1 MSEPLYISLHITTK
15 NQSLIEID
23 SKISSWLKKSGN
35 SEFFIDRCFLPI
47 ELKSD
52 PEFPKCKLLNSLI
65 GIYWYSKDYNTEY
78 CRIIILQN
86 VRMQDGI
93 SLFVGDIIGQTKE
106 DYDIAMKFEIDCV
119 CIP

>member
-23 SKISSWLKKSGN
+23 SKISSWLKESGN
-35 SEFFIDRCFLPI
+35 SDSFIDRCFLPAEI
-47 ELKSD
+47 KTD
-52 PEFPKCKLLNSLI
+52 PEFKKCKLLNSLI
-65 GIYWYSKDYNTEY
+65 GICWYNETDKLKD

-86 VRMQDGI
+86 VKMWKGT
-93 SLFVGDIIGQTKE
+93 SLFVGEIIGQTKE